1 MLILTS
7 QNYEQIINLANNMR
21 NKSEQNLIPM
31 NKQPPE
37 VQRELSRKGGRNSG
51 KSRREKRAMA
61 DVLRMMI
68 EQPIPANQR
77 NAVQALKKLGISS
90 ADATNAALI
99 NLQLVNLALSNSV
112 DNKTKLRAIELIHR
126 FIDGQKVDVTTNGK
140 DVAKEPLVVQVI
152 DSREQVDKQDNEDT
166 DNEDL

>member
-1 MLILTS
+1 
-7 QNYEQIINLANNMR
+7 MR
-21 NKSEQNLIPM
+21 NKGEQNLIPM

-77 NAVQALKKLGISS
+77 NAVQALKKVGISS

-99 NLQLVNLALSNSV
+99 NLQLVNLALSSSV

-140 DVAKEPLVVQVI
+140 DVAKIQSDPLQLHIVTSTDEYKKILEEVNKERKHKNSDFGEI
-152 DSREQVDKQDNEDT
+152 ED
-166 DNEDL
+166 